1 MKQKVFVGVSGGV
14 DSSVS
19 AALLKDA
26 GYNVTGVFIKTW
38 SPDFL
43 PCTWKEERRDAM
55 RVCAALNIPFLTLD
69 CEKEYKEG
77 VADYMIAEY
86 KVGRTPNPD
95 VMCNKEVK
103 FGVFLRKA
111 LEMGADFVATG
122 HYVQVA
128 AQREKGNSTNTYSL
142 SEAVDKNKDQSYFL
156 WTLTQSQLAHIL
168 FPVGHLTKPEVRK
181 LAKKYNLPT
190 ALKKDSQGICFV
202 GKVDMADFLKHF
214 IDIKPGVVLNTEGDH
229 IGTHDGAV
237 FYTIGQ
243 RHGFT
248 VDAQKNDA
256 QSYYCIAKDIEKNT
270 LTVSHSPHTE
280 NPNTKTVRLGNVNI
294 IRGDIKELLL
304 SKTLSCRVRYRQPLL
319 PCTLSEVSGT
329 LQVTFS
335 EPSLVAAGQSVVIY
349 GDETKGCKE
358 MLLGGVVM

>member
-1 MKQKVFVGVSGGV
+1 MKAQKKKVFVGVSGGV
-14 DSSVS
+14 DSSVT
-19 AALLKDA
+19 AAILQDA
-26 GYNVTGVFIKTW
+26 GYDVTGVFIKTW

-86 KVGRTPNPD
+86 KLGRTPNPD

-122 HYVQVA
+122 HYIQKKYFEKEVA
-128 AQREKGNSTNTYSL
+128 SL
-142 SEAVDKNKDQSYFL
+142 FEAVDKNKDQSYFL
-156 WTLTQSQLAHIL
+156 WTLIQEQHAHIL
-168 FPVGHLTKPEVRK
+168 FPIGHLTKPEVRK
-181 LAKKYNLPT
+181 LAKKYKLPT
-190 ALKKDSQGICFV
+190 AEKKDSQGICFV

-214 IDIKPGVVLNTEGDH
+214 IEKKPGDVLDTAGNR
-229 IGTHDGAV
+229 IGTHDGAM

-248 VDAQKNDA
+248 VDTQKNNTK
-256 QSYYCIAKDIEKNT
+256 SYYCVAKDLKNNT
-270 LTVSHSPHTE
+270 ITVSHTPYKENMNTE
-280 NPNTKTVRLGNVNI
+280 KAVLSKINLL
-294 IRGDIKELLL
+294 RGTEEELLT
-304 SKTLSCRVRYRQPLL
+304 STNLSCRVRYRQPLVS
-319 PCTLSEVSGT
+319 CTLTKESGEIR
-329 LQVTFS
+329 VHFS
-335 EPSLVAAGQSVVIY
+335 EPMLVAPGQSVVIY
-349 GDETKGCKE
+349 GNDIDGCKE
-358 MLLGGVVM
+358 MLAGGIVHN